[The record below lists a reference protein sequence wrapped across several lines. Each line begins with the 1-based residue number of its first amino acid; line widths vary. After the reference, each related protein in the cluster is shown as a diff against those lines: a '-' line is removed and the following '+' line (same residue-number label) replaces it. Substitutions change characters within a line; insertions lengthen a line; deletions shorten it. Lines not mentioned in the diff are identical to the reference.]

1 MDGKTVGYIMTFALF
16 VYMCAQPVFGA
27 ISDRIGRRSS
37 MLAFSLLSAIF
48 IYPVMVIG
56 MRAYIDSPIIITL
69 LLIFMMMLLSFY
81 TSISGL
87 VKAEMF
93 PTSCASF
100 RCRFLLCSRQCAV
113 WWFCTFSCLTV

>member
-87 VKAEMF
+87 VK
-93 PTSCASF
+93 
-100 RCRFLLCSRQCAV
+100 LKCSHLMCE
-113 WWFCTFSCLTV
+113 L